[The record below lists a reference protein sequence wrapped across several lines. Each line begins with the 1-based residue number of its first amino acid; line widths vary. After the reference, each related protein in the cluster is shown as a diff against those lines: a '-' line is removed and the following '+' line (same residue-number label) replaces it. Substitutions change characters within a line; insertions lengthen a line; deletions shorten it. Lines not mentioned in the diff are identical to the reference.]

1 MPLHS
6 QSEHQ
11 TLIPNENIEDSN
23 RSNNPEFA
31 DIVGSVERRSFLKG
45 GAGLT
50 AAAFF
55 GSLPLVGC
63 TTMASTTTA
72 KTATT
77 LKRPK
82 SLKFTAVPHYTGG
95 DMLVADG
102 YNARVIL
109 PLGTPLVDG
118 IDEWKDD
125 RMHAGESFKY
135 RMGDNH
141 DGMWFFGMTNG
152 KYDVG
157 QSERGL
163 LAMNHEYTNPNLN
176 PVENYTKDDPSAKKI
191 YQKRRLATD
200 VRREIHAHGVSVVE
214 LKRTQNGDYELVK
227 NSPFNKRY
235 TSGTQTKIS
244 GVAKGHELIKT
255 KLDPKGLTSVG
266 INNQCGAG
274 LSPWGTYLTTEELL
288 KRLCPRRRQAHHRR
302 RK

>member
-274 LSPWGTYLTTEELL
+274 LSPWGTYLTTE
-288 KRLCPRRRQAHHRR
+288 
-302 RK
+302 